1 MELVKYD
8 AMCTAIQTCHSVD
21 EVTDIRNKAMALEA
35 YAKQAMNTDAERQ
48 ACAIRLRAERKAGQL
63 LAEKGRK
70 QGNRT
75 DITSGHAEPKSS
87 DFQQAKEQACI
98 SDTQAKRWQNLSKV
112 PDEEFESALADPKT
126 KPSTSGLIKKKN
138 GRSGKMD
145 DRALSLWGRL
155 RDIEGLA
162 IKPDSYSHLVGEMTQ
177 TMVDDLKRIT
187 PILIDNLNE
196 LQEQIDAY

>member
-21 EVTDIRNKAMALEA
+21 EITDIRNKAMALEA

-63 LAEKGRK
+63 LAEKNPGQGGDRK
-70 QGNRT
+70 SKDHGGPL
-75 DITSGHAEPKSS
+75 IKYAEAKKS
-87 DFQQAKEQACI
+87 AHI

-126 KPSTSGLIKKKN
+126 KPSTSGLIKKKS
-138 GRSGKMD
+138 GRGGKMD

-162 IKPDSYSHLVGEMTQ
+162 IEPDSYSHLVGEMTQ
-177 TMVDDLKRIT
+177 TMVDDLKRII

-196 LQEQIDAY
+196 LQEQIDVY